1 MGGQLPQAM
10 WDKACIYC
18 KKAVPLRAVSQIRQS
33 GAGGYVKK
41 VVKSLKKREY
51 ILIICMSYKRILL
64 FVLILATGMVSVK
77 AQGRPIVVDTESAAN
92 AQNISQASDSLNQNT
107 VDSEDVVIGLGN
119 YAVTDSM
126 FGVSPEPQKMSLI
139 ERVENWYS
147 DNMNYGSIVALMTV
161 ESSFI
166 PFPSEV
172 VIPPAAYVA
181 DNEGSSLHV
190 TDSYPV
196 NVLLVVLFGTIG
208 AILGAIINYV
218 LSMWLGRPIIYA
230 FADSRVGRMLLLS
243 SEKIRKAEDY
253 FNDHGKM
260 STFVGRLIP
269 GIRQLIS
276 IPAGLA
282 KMHFGRFLLYTF
294 LGAFLWN
301 TILALLG
308 YIAHGQMDLI
318 HAYSHELS
326 IAILAILGIVIV
338 YFVVRAIVRKCR
350 SKQ

>member
-1 MGGQLPQAM
+1 MEKRLICLLAIAAM
-10 WDKACIYC
+10 F
-18 KKAVPLRAVSQIRQS
+18 AVPSQAQMRP
-33 GAGGYVKK
+33 
-41 VVKSLKKREY
+41 VVTDTANG
-51 ILIICMSYKRILL
+51 CMSNDH
-64 FVLILATGMVSVK
+64 A
-77 AQGRPIVVDTESAAN
+77 ADTAAIC
-92 AQNISQASDSLNQNT
+92 AEMPDL
-107 VDSEDVVIGLGN
+107 
-119 YAVTDSM
+119 AVTDSL
-126 FGVSPEPQKMSLI
+126 FGVTPPQNISLL

-147 DNMNYGSIVALMTV
+147 DNMNYGSITILMTI

-181 DNEGSSLHV
+181 DNDGSSLHV
-190 TDSYPV
+190 TDSYPI

-208 AILGAIINYV
+208 AILGAIINYL

-230 FADSRVGRMLLLS
+230 FADSRVGHVLLLS
-243 SEKIRKAEDY
+243 SDKIRKAEDY
-253 FNDHGKM
+253 FNDHGKV

-282 KMHFGRFLLYTF
+282 KMHFGWFLLYTF

-301 TILALLG
+301 SVLALLG

-318 HAYSHELS
+318 HQYSHELS
-326 IAILAILGIVIV
+326 IIILALLAAVIV
-338 YFVVRAIVRKCR
+338 YFIVRTIVKR
-350 SKQ
+350 RKRQAN